1 MQEGVMASKGGISLR
16 VSSGMDGAGMRWT
29 LPQELQPPSTDR
41 PPGQPRQQAKVE
53 IPPTTLGTASLG
65 HPVPQRRVP
74 ALEFEGVR
82 PKALELKE

>member
-1 MQEGVMASKGGISLR
+1 MASKGGISLR
-16 VSSGMDGAGMRWT
+16 ASSGMDGAGMRWT